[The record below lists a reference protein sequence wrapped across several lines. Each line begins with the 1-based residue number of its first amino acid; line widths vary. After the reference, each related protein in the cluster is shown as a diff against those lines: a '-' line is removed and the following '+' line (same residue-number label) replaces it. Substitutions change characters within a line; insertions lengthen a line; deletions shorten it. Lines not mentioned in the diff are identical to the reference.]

1 VALRWH
7 TPAPTCGALKPTPW
21 PQGLIAEEQVGPG
34 LAAFDTASGLQPIA
48 QAILPEGEHFPW
60 DDGL

>member
-1 VALRWH
+1 
-7 TPAPTCGALKPTPW
+7 LKPTPW

-34 LAAFDTASGLQPIA
+34 LAAFDTAPGLQPIA